1 MTTSF
6 TSPLDQ
12 SLKQIWPSLQQL
24 DPDVQIIGGYGLL
37 LKQNWLLHQE
47 KTIPHFI
54 PMVSWTG
61 ESIPRTTKDMDMGIS
76 PSLIA
81 NKEQQQKIHEL
92 LTQHG
97 YKPDEK
103 KMKWGWSE
111 GNGIVLEFHSFPSSD
126 DQNNQLHTD
135 RYRIKNKTSLGFGI
149 HGRVNPELIGFHH
162 HLSFEYDGLRLTIP
176 NVLTAIMM
184 KLVAFKERLH
194 SYKESPVVTN
204 RNLIQAEKHARDA
217 FRIVAMETEADM
229 QMLPAVLQEVNQS
242 PLYRG
247 CQGIIL
253 DCFSAPGQEGFDAV
267 STLWLEKDRN
277 AIVLELKK
285 WFNL

>member
-1 MTTSF
+1 
-6 TSPLDQ
+6 
-12 SLKQIWPSLQQL
+12 
-24 DPDVQIIGGYGLL
+24 
-37 LKQNWLLHQE
+37 
-47 KTIPHFI
+47 
-54 PMVSWTG
+54 
-61 ESIPRTTKDMDMGIS
+61 
-76 PSLIA
+76 
-81 NKEQQQKIHEL
+81 
-92 LTQHG
+92 
-97 YKPDEK
+97 
-103 KMKWGWSE
+103 
-111 GNGIVLEFHSFPSSD
+111 D

-184 KLVAFKERLH
+184 KLAAFKERLH

-267 STLWLEKDRN
+267 STLWLEKDQN